1 MTNDFWNFNA
11 GQLITIV
18 TIILGGVAFVYTI
31 RGRVDALSERM
42 LAVEESMK
50 QLVQVLVQ
58 QGRHEERMNAMQT
71 QVNQQ
76 GKRLDAL
83 LERVSLWI
91 NGVAKHEGE

>member
-91 NGVAKHEGE
+91 NCVAKHEGE